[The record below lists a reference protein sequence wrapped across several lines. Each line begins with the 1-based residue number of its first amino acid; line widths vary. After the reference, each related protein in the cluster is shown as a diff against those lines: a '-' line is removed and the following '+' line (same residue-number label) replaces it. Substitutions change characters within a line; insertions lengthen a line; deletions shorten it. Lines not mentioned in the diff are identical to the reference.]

1 MYIVILCIA
10 CVLDTSCVTPLC
22 SLVEQ
27 CLDDPGAAVGD
38 LAASKR
44 RKVSE
49 KGNLGNRI
57 TDYGGYIMVV

>member
-1 MYIVILCIA
+1 
-10 CVLDTSCVTPLC
+10 
-22 SLVEQ
+22 LVEQ